1 MGQDM
6 AREEGKPDIC
16 TIVNTLRLP
25 QKEDR
30 RNFSVQ
36 REKGGNAAVTEMVPI
51 ITKGNDRR
59 SSSMPLLG
67 RLILHPSRNSGRS
80 DLSAWTARE
89 ISSRSGLATLETIAI
104 PDLSSYFTITVLLH
118 GALRNYAHPSLFLV
132 MFSRGRGLI
141 RTLIRDDLSE
151 LDQARSTD
159 ARDP

>member
-6 AREEGKPDIC
+6 AREEGKPNIC

-25 QKEDR
+25 QKKDR

-80 DLSAWTARE
+80 DLSAW
-89 ISSRSGLATLETIAI
+89 
-104 PDLSSYFTITVLLH
+104 
-118 GALRNYAHPSLFLV
+118 LRNYAHPSLFLV
-132 MFSRGRGLI
+132 MLFSRGRGLI